1 MADVAGYSRL
11 MGEDDAATLATLT
24 THREL
29 FDEAVTQQGGRIVNA
44 AGDSIL
50 AEFGSAVTAVQCAI
64 DVQRRLAEAN
74 GSLAEMRRLEFRVGV
89 HVGDV
94 LVSDGD
100 LYGDGVNIAAR
111 LQVLARPGGI
121 CVSGPVY
128 DYVRKAVPVAFADLG
143 LKRVKNIDELV
154 RVFAL
159 ETASGTAA
167 SYSAAADAPA
177 AGAKPSIV
185 VLPFDNMSGDLEQT
199 YFSDGITEDI
209 ITDLSKISGL
219 FVIARNSAFTYK
231 GRAVKVQEISRELG
245 VRYVL
250 EGGVRKSGSRVRITA
265 QLIDAHTGGHIW
277 ADRYDRELT
286 EIFAVQDE
294 VTKKIVD
301 ALSLKL
307 SAPERQRVEHRGT
320 GVIDA
325 YDFLLR
331 GRQQMQLFTRATNAE
346 ARLMFERAAELDPR
360 FASAFAGIA
369 RTHMF
374 DYVNSWSDSADASL
388 RKAYSQAGKAVAL
401 DPDNPEAHNVLAGVL
416 HWMKDLDGAIAA
428 NERAL
433 ALDQNF
439 AHAYA
444 SLGSAFYYAG
454 QPERSLSFLDQA
466 IRLDPRHP
474 DQFLHFLGLT
484 YFALGRLDDAIA
496 VLNRRL
502 IRNPNTDISRILLAS
517 IYGHLG
523 QHEKARQH
531 WDQAMA
537 FNPRYSLEQR
547 RRILP
552 YRDPA
557 EFDRIVD
564 GLRKAGLLPE

>member
-24 THREL
+24 AHRGL
-29 FDEAVTQQGGRIVNA
+29 FDQSVTQHGGRIVNA

-50 AEFGSAVTAVQCAI
+50 AEFGSAVTAVQCAV
-64 DVQRRLAEAN
+64 DLQRRLMEAN
-74 GSLAEMRRLEFRVGV
+74 SSLAEKRRLEFRLGV

-94 LVSDGD
+94 LVSDGN

-111 LQVLARPGGI
+111 LQVLAQPGGI
-121 CVSGPVY
+121 CVSSAVY
-128 DYVRKAVPVAFADLG
+128 DYVRKVVPVAFTDMG
-143 LKRVKNIDELV
+143 LKRVKNIGEPV

-159 ETASGTAA
+159 QTSAGAPVVSFSAPDPP
-167 SYSAAADAPA
+167 AAAD
-177 AGAKPSIV
+177 KPSIV

-301 ALSLKL
+301 ALSLRL
-307 SAPERQRVEHRGT
+307 SGPERQRVEHRGT

-360 FASAFAGIA
+360 FGSAFAGIA

-374 DYVNSWSDSADASL
+374 DYVNSWSEAPDASL
-388 RKAYSQAGKAVAL
+388 KQGYAQASKAVAL
-401 DPDNPEAHNVLAGVL
+401 DPDNPEAYTVLGGIL
-416 HWMKDLDGAIAA
+416 HWMKDLEGAIAA

-433 ALDQNF
+433 ALDPNF

-444 SLGSAFYYAG
+444 SLGTAFYYAG

-466 IRLDPRHP
+466 VRLDPRHP

-484 YFALGRLDDAIA
+484 YFALGRLDDAVA

-523 QHEKARQH
+523 QQETARQH

-537 FNPRYSLEQR
+537 VNPHYSLEQR

-557 EFDRIVD
+557 EFDRIID
-564 GLRKAGLLPE
+564 GLRKAGLVE